1 MACFGLAWGSLI
13 GLRNDGAFRLGVMS
27 RKESRFSGSCAA
39 DVRENG
45 RVLGNQNGEIQC
57 ESPA

>member
-1 MACFGLAWGSLI
+1 MARFGLAWGSLI

-27 RKESRFSGSCAA
+27 RKESRFSGSCTG

-45 RVLGNQNGEIQC
+45 RVLGNHNGEC
-57 ESPA
+57 ESQA